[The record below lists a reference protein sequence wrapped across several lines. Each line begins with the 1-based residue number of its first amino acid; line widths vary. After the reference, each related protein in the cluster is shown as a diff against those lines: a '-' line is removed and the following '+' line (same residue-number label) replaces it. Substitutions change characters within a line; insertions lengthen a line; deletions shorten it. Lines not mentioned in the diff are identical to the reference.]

1 VSKPVLAL
9 LACGVVLSGVVTAEA
24 TPDCTISG
32 TATSDDL
39 SGTKGNDVIC
49 GRAGH
54 DVVVGLGGDD
64 VLRGG
69 HGSDLIVPGRGNDR
83 TVGGFAGTDTL
94 SYALTPF
101 FVIVNVRRG
110 WVAEHTSVK
119 GTQDVFWGV
128 DEFVGS
134 PARDWMLGGGFSDV
148 FFGAAG
154 ADTVK
159 GRSGRD
165 RLYGGPGY
173 DHLVGGDGSD
183 RVVGGPADDV
193 LRAVDGLGENDVVRG
208 GRGDDR
214 CFIDHGDDVAGCEV
228 LYRLP
233 VG

>member
-49 GRAGH
+49 GRAG
-54 DVVVGLGGDD
+54 
-64 VLRGG
+64 G

-83 TVGGFAGTDTL
+83 TVGGFAGIDTL

-183 RVVGGPADDV
+183 RVVGG
-193 LRAVDGLGENDVVRG
+193 
-208 GRGDDR
+208 
-214 CFIDHGDDVAGCEV
+214 
-228 LYRLP
+228 RLMTFFVP
-233 VG
+233 SMDSARTTS